1 LLLDGRN
8 LLGIVALAH
17 LKKSMN
23 LMTGRSENTVKN
35 RSRAFL
41 RRFSLGG
48 RNLRSTVA
56 LARLKK
62 RLNLLAGRSE
72 NTVNRLRS
80 RVLLLFHRIRV
91 RHSLLGFAR
100 ARPERSGLLTRRQE
114 IYQEIYY
121 GSRTLRGRGLP
132 PGFLEFP
139 KFCAGRG
146 HITVKKVGRA
156 CQSGARFSRSL
167 QLDCCVS

>member
-8 LLGIVALAH
+8 LPGIVALAH
-17 LKKSMN
+17 LKKRMN
-23 LMTGRSENTVKN
+23 LVTDRSENTVKS

-41 RRFSLGG
+41 RRFSLSG
-48 RNLRSTVA
+48 RNLRSAVA

-62 RLNLLAGRSE
+62 RLNLLTGRGE

-80 RVLLLFHRIRV
+80 RVFLLLLFHRIRI

-100 ARPERSGLLTRRQE
+100 ARPERLSLLTRRRE
-114 IYQEIYY
+114 ICY
-121 GSRTLRGRGLP
+121 GSRILRGRVLP
-132 PGFLEFP
+132 PGFLEVP
-139 KFCAGRG
+139 KCCAGCG

-156 CQSGARFSRSL
+156 CQSRARLSRPL
-167 QLDCCVS
+167 QLGCCVS